1 VPSSYKSSEAL
12 EEKAESLDLVNAL
25 YILTVLIIL
34 CAATY
39 NLVFDSKI
47 NWLIEIKDKDS
58 VQSSTQNHISKANDE
73 TSSNRQ

>member
-1 VPSSYKSSEAL
+1 M
-12 EEKAESLDLVNAL
+12 EKTESLDLVNAL

-58 VQSSTQNHISKANDE
+58 IPSTTQNNISKANDQ
-73 TSSNRQ
+73 TRLNR